1 MDGDDARLQAKT
13 HRACSHDN
21 TDSVIFICIVI
32 SMATN
37 ISSSQRCNYYY
48 YYYYYYI
55 RLTASFPAQPG

>member
-32 SMATN
+32 SMATS
-37 ISSSQRCNYYY
+37 ISSSQRCN
-48 YYYYYYI
+48 YYYYYI

>member
-1 MDGDDARLQAKT
+1 MAGDHARLQAET

-48 YYYYYYI
+48 YYYYI
-55 RLTASFPAQPG
+55 RLTASFPAQHG